1 MLKADETHW
10 FVMRIRNSSIV
21 RLQTM
26 MERLNHEDNI
36 YETYA
41 PLKYIKVSKTKMDF
55 APFLLNYLFV
65 RSDFQKLVKVKSN
78 QEMFEPLRFVMH
90 PVSNENFRRHVEP
103 LFISDKSMH
112 DYMRMTKEE
121 NDRIVFLD
129 NMQFANKVSKG
140 VQITEG
146 EFAGII
152 GRIKRI
158 KGLRCV
164 VLPIG
169 NEMAAAVVD
178 VPNKY
183 LRYLTD
189 EEVREIEEQEEQER
203 KESKYIKV

>member
-1 MLKADETHW
+1 MLKENEPHW
-10 FVMRIRNSSIV
+10 FVMRIRNSSIA

-26 MERLNHEDNI
+26 LERLDKEDDVA
-36 YETYA
+36 ETYA
-41 PLKYIKVSKTKMDF
+41 PLGFIKVSKTKIDF
-55 APFLLNYLFV
+55 APFLLNYIFV

-78 QEMFEPLRFVMH
+78 QQLFEPLRFVMH
-90 PVSNENFRRHVEP
+90 PVSDENFVRHVEP
-103 LFISDKSMH
+103 LFLSDKSMH

-121 NDRIVFLD
+121 NDRIVFLN
-129 NMQFANKVSKG
+129 NMQFANKVSKE

-146 EFAGII
+146 EFAGVI

-169 NEMAAAVVD
+169 SEMAAAVVD

-189 EEVREIEEQEEQER
+189 EEVRKIEEQEKQDR
-203 KESKYIKV
+203 KKINT

>member
-1 MLKADETHW
+1 MLQENEPHW
-10 FVMRIRNSSIV
+10 FVMRIRNSSIA

-26 MERLNHEDNI
+26 LERLDKEDDVA
-36 YETYA
+36 ETYA
-41 PLKYIKVSKTKMDF
+41 PLGFIKVSKTKIDF
-55 APFLLNYLFV
+55 APFLLNYIFV

-78 QEMFEPLRFVMH
+78 QQLFEPLRFVMH
-90 PVSNENFRRHVEP
+90 PVSDENFVRHVEP
-103 LFISDKSMH
+103 LFLSDKSMH

-121 NDRIVFLD
+121 NDRIVFLN
-129 NMQFANKVSKG
+129 NMQFASKVSKE

-146 EFAGII
+146 EFAGVI

-169 NEMAAAVVD
+169 SEMAAAVVD

-189 EEVREIEEQEEQER
+189 EEERKIEEQEKQDR
-203 KESKYIKV
+203 KKINT

>member
-1 MLKADETHW
+1 MLKVDEPHW

-26 MERLNHEDNI
+26 MERLDKEDDVD
-36 YETYA
+36 ETYA
-41 PLKYIKVSKTKMDF
+41 PLGYIKVSKTKMDF

-78 QEMFEPLRFVMH
+78 QVLFEPLRFVMH
-90 PVSNENFRRHVEP
+90 PVSDMNFVSHYEP
-103 LFISDKSMH
+103 LFMSDKNMH

-121 NDRIVFLD
+121 NDRIMFLE
-129 NMQFANKVSKG
+129 NMQFAGKVSKV

-146 EFAGII
+146 EFAGVI

-178 VPNKY
+178 VPNKN

-189 EEVREIEEQEEQER
+189 EEVRKIEEQEKQEW

>member
-1 MLKADETHW
+1 MFKENELHW

-21 RLQTM
+21 RLQTI
-26 MERLNHEDNI
+26 MERLDNEDDI
-36 YETYA
+36 AETYA
-41 PLKYIKVSKTKMDF
+41 PLSFIKVSRTKMDF

-78 QEMFEPLRFVMH
+78 LELFEPLRFVMH
-90 PVSNENFRRHVEP
+90 PVSDENFVNRVEP
-103 LFISDKSMH
+103 LFISDKSML
-112 DYMRMTKEE
+112 DYMRVTKAE
-121 NDRIVFLD
+121 NDKIVFLQ
-129 NMQFANKVSKG
+129 NMQFAGKVSKE

-146 EFAGII
+146 EFAGVI

-169 NEMAAAVVD
+169 KEMAAAIVD
-178 VPNKY
+178 VPNSS

-189 EEVREIEEQEEQER
+189 DEVRAIEEQENH
-203 KESKYIKV
+203 